1 MSGTQRSKMSDGTGV
16 AVDAKWRGQGADM
29 EHWRFGDARGGFYT

>member
-16 AVDAKWRGQGADM
+16 AVDAKWRGQGAD
-29 EHWRFGDARGGFYT
+29 